1 MPRAGFACIGTFFE
15 EKSGILPP
23 GKGKLT
29 AVPDSDL
36 SCWYVDGRAPTRA
49 VIKYAPAFHVNRI
62 DHCHF
67 PRSDYDAKH
76 PWIVPCVMRKKE
88 TAGNRSR
95 QSGIR
100 TSSGGCFMRKAIC
113 FGLSFAF
120 LLSIGATRGS
130 SADLSELIERAGK
143 GEAGAQNGLA
153 EMYRKGEG
161 VPKNTADAAQ
171 WYRRAAEQGAGDA
184 QSALGKMYR
193 DGEGGPKNDAE
204 AAKWVRKA
212 AAQEVV
218 EDETNL

>member
-1 MPRAGFACIGTFFE
+1 MPRAGFGFIGTFCE

-49 VIKYAPAFHVNRI
+49 VIKYAPAFHVISI

-67 PRSDYDAKH
+67 PGSDYDAKH

-88 TAGNRSR
+88 TAVNRSR

-120 LLSIGATRGS
+120 LLLIRAVRGS
-130 SADLSELIERAGK
+130 SADLSELVERAGK
-143 GEAGAQNGLA
+143 GAG
-153 EMYRKGEG
+153 
-161 VPKNTADAAQ
+161 
-171 WYRRAAEQGAGDA
+171 
-184 QSALGKMYR
+184 
-193 DGEGGPKNDAE
+193 E
-204 AAKWVRKA
+204 AACG
-212 AAQEVV
+212 
-218 EDETNL
+218 